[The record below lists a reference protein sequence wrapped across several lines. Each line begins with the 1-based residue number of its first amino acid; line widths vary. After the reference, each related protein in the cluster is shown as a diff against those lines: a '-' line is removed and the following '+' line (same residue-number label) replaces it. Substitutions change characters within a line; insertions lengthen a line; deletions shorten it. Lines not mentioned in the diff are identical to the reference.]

1 MVSALVSIK
10 SENIQNQV
18 LPNMMSTLQN
28 LCLFFDLSK
37 GKIGEVGGNDTLP
50 TQVFHVFD
58 ICEAISLWDHF
69 TYFSVNVAWEH
80 PLWSTRFSQL
90 NTKKPV
96 MVFRSSSSPQ
106 GGLFK

>member
-1 MVSALVSIK
+1 
-10 SENIQNQV
+10 
-18 LPNMMSTLQN
+18 MMSTLQN

-69 TYFSVNVAWEH
+69 TYFSVNVA
-80 PLWSTRFSQL
+80 
-90 NTKKPV
+90 
-96 MVFRSSSSPQ
+96 
-106 GGLFK
+106 